1 MTPEKDTLQNLPPE
15 VCAGWYK
22 RFYEKETVTIENL
35 EDFKDRDPLLYEVLE
50 RQDIHS
56 LVVVPLYSEGKV
68 IGFYGVDNL
77 PQQSI
82 KYAAN
87 MLQIMGHFIVS
98 CIKRRNVVRELQQM
112 SYCDQL
118 TGLGNRYAM
127 NEYMERIEEKES
139 IGVVFCDITSLK
151 KVNDE
156 EGHVAGDQMIRNA
169 GQCMQ
174 KAFAGHGIFRIG
186 GDELLILCTGLT
198 EAQFREAV
206 ENLKG
211 EMEQRKVLMAIGA
224 VWEEEGKN
232 RINKLLNHAESQMYA
247 DKWAY
252 YNDRGI
258 DRRK

>member
-15 VCAGWYK
+15 CCAGWYK

-68 IGFYGVDNL
+68 ISFYGVDNL

-87 MLQIMGHFIVS
+87 MLQIMGHLIVS

-118 TGLGNRYAM
+118 TGL
-127 NEYMERIEEKES
+127 
-139 IGVVFCDITSLK
+139 
-151 KVNDE
+151 
-156 EGHVAGDQMIRNA
+156 
-169 GQCMQ
+169 
-174 KAFAGHGIFRIG
+174 
-186 GDELLILCTGLT
+186 
-198 EAQFREAV
+198 
-206 ENLKG
+206 
-211 EMEQRKVLMAIGA
+211 
-224 VWEEEGKN
+224 
-232 RINKLLNHAESQMYA
+232 
-247 DKWAY
+247 
-252 YNDRGI
+252 
-258 DRRK
+258 